1 MGRFVSLEE
10 VQHVAER
17 YRAQGKRLVLA
28 NGCFDLLHVGHV
40 RYLEG
45 AKRLGDVLLV
55 GLNSDASVSRLKGAG
70 RPLMTQAERAE
81 IIAALGCVDYVAIF
95 DEDTVDGLVARIKP
109 EIHAKG
115 TDYTGETVPERESV
129 SASGG
134 SVAIVGDPKTH
145 STREL
150 ISKIVKTFRRAG

>member
-129 SASGG
+129 RASGG

>member
-95 DEDTVDGLVARIKP
+95 DEDTVDGLVASIRP

-115 TDYTGETVPERESV
+115 TDYTPDSVPERESV